1 MIAFGGSIRLLDSN
15 DVEIW
20 TRNMPGEAFVKV
32 YRDTI
37 IAVCSQS
44 GASMVYILN
53 DSGETIRQFSLGV
66 LMSYPS
72 IAARE
77 NTLYVSGT
85 NPVLFGVAVA
95 VSLSGRSR
103 NSGNSTPARP
113 TRIAVRWMTA
123 VIFTSRAVAQISR

>member
-1 MIAFGGSIRLLDSN
+1 MIAFDGSIRLLDSN

-20 TRNMPGEAFVKV
+20 TEICPGKALCESLPRYD
-32 YRDTI
+32 YRGLFP
-37 IAVCSQS
+37 S

-66 LMSYPS
+66 PMSYPS

-95 VSLSGRSR
+95 VSLSDGQKFWQLI
-103 NSGNSTPARP
+103 NAG
-113 TRIAVRWMTA
+113 
-123 VIFTSRAVAQISR
+123 